1 MKTKR
6 AIPDTEQVRN
16 EILDAA
22 EQRLRTYGYGK
33 TTMAEIAQDVNMS
46 AANLY
51 RYFDNKLDIGAALAQ
66 RCFGT
71 RHAVLQ
77 EVINQP
83 GQSAAEKLEAF
94 ILAVLRYTHTQFSEA
109 PKIDELVNI
118 ILSERREL
126 IDQKLEN
133 DFRMIQQIL
142 DYGVQAGE
150 FRIDDMRTTT
160 LAVQDAIVKFSVPI
174 FMKMYPLAEF
184 EQHARAVT
192 GLLIRGLSAKHAQP

>member
-6 AIPDTEQVRN
+6 ATPDTEQVRN

-51 RYFDNKLDIGAALAQ
+51 RYFENKLDIGAALAQ
-66 RCFGT
+66 RCFAT
-71 RHAVLQ
+71 RHTVLQ
-77 EVINQP
+77 EVVDQP

-94 ILAVLRYTHTQFSEA
+94 ILVLLRHTHNQFSEA
-109 PKIDELVNI
+109 PRINELVEV

-126 IDQKLEN
+126 IEQKLES
-133 DFRMIQQIL
+133 DFKMIQQIL
-142 DYGVQAGE
+142 DHGVQCGE
-150 FRIDDMRTTT
+150 FSIDDMQTTT
-160 LAVQDAIVKFSVPI
+160 LAVQNAMVKFSVPI
-174 FMKMYPLAEF
+174 FMKMYPLDEF
-184 EQHARAVT
+184 EQHARELT
-192 GLLIRGLSAKHAQP
+192 SLLIEGLSAKNAQP